1 MKIASWLAGA
11 AVAATLFSGAAQ
23 AKDWTE
29 IRIGSEGAYPPFNS
43 INASGEL
50 VGFDIDIGQALC
62 EQMQAKCN
70 FVAQD
75 WDGIIPGLLSGK
87 YDVILASM
95 SITDERKQQV
105 AFSEPYYKAAMTWVA
120 RADDEVPADFSPQ
133 GLDGKI
139 LGAQSSTQ
147 MAAYL
152 QAVYPEA
159 DLRLYRTQDE
169 ASMDLANGRIDLMV
183 GDLLPMLDW
192 VEGSE
197 DGKCCRMVGEP
208 ITDARYAGEGTGI
221 ALRQEDDELRLK
233 LNEAL
238 AAIIANGTY
247 KAIND
252 KYFSINIYD
261 LK

>member
-11 AVAATLFSGAAQ
+11 AVAVALFANTAQ

-43 INASGEL
+43 IDASGEL
-50 VGFDIDIGQALC
+50 VGFDIDIGKALC
-62 EQMQAKCN
+62 EQMQAKCS

-95 SITDERKQQV
+95 SITEERKQQV
-105 AFSEPYYKAAMTWVA
+105 AFSDPYYKAAMTWVG
-120 RADDEVPADFSPQ
+120 RADDAAPADFSPETL
-133 GLDGKI
+133 GGRI

-152 QAVYPEA
+152 QAVYPDA

-197 DGKCCRMVGEP
+197 DGKCCRLVGAP
-208 ITDARYAGEGTGI
+208 ITDHRYAGEGTGM
-221 ALRQEDDELRLK
+221 ALRKEDGELRRK
-233 LNEAL
+233 INEAL
-238 AAIIANGTY
+238 EAIVADGTY
-247 KAIND
+247 QAIND

>member
-1 MKIASWLAGA
+1 MKITPWLAGA
-11 AVAATLFSGAAQ
+11 VMAAGLISNVTL
-23 AKDWTE
+23 AKDWTQV
-29 IRIGSEGAYPPFNS
+29 RIGSEGAYPPFNA

-50 VGFDIDIGQALC
+50 VGFDIDIGKALC
-62 EQMQAKCN
+62 EQMQVECT
-70 FVAQD
+70 FIAQD
-75 WDGIIPGLLSGK
+75 WDGIIPGLQSGK

-95 SITDERKQQV
+95 SITEERKQQV
-105 AFSEPYYKAAMTWVA
+105 AFTDPYYRAAMTWVA
-120 RADDEVPADFSPQ
+120 RADEPTPTDFSPEA
-133 GLDGKI
+133 LEDKV

-152 QAVYPEA
+152 QAVYPDA

-169 ASMDLANGRIDLMV
+169 ANMDLSNGRIDLLV

-192 VEGSE
+192 VRNGE
-197 DGKCCRMVGEP
+197 DGNCCQMVGKP
-208 ITDARYAGEGTGI
+208 ITDSRYAGEGTGM
-221 ALRQEDDELRLK
+221 ALRHEDRELRGM

-238 AAIIANGTY
+238 AAIIADGTY

-252 KYFSINIYD
+252 RYFSINIHD

>member
-1 MKIASWLAGA
+1 MKITPWLAGA
-11 AVAATLFSGAAQ
+11 VMAAGLISNVTL
-23 AKDWTE
+23 AKDWTQV
-29 IRIGSEGAYPPFNS
+29 RIGSEGAYPPFNA

-50 VGFDIDIGQALC
+50 VGFDIDIGKALC
-62 EQMQAKCN
+62 EQMQVECT
-70 FVAQD
+70 FIAQD
-75 WDGIIPGLLSGK
+75 WDGIIPGLQSGK

-95 SITDERKQQV
+95 SITEERKQQV
-105 AFSEPYYKAAMTWVA
+105 AFTDPYYRAAMTWVA
-120 RADDEVPADFSPQ
+120 RADEPTPTDFSPEA
-133 GLDGKI
+133 LEGKV

-152 QAVYPEA
+152 QAVYPDA

-169 ASMDLANGRIDLMV
+169 ANMDLSNGRIDLLV

-192 VEGSE
+192 VRNGE
-197 DGKCCRMVGEP
+197 DGNCCQMVGAP
-208 ITDARYAGEGTGI
+208 ITDSRYAGEGTGM
-221 ALRQEDDELRLK
+221 ALRHEDRELRGM

-238 AAIIANGTY
+238 AAIIADGTY

-252 KYFSINIYD
+252 RYFSINIHD

>member
-1 MKIASWLAGA
+1 MKFATWLAGA
-11 AVAATLFSGAAQ
+11 AVAAALVSTAVP
-23 AKDWTE
+23 AKDWNE

-43 INASGEL
+43 INSSGEL
-50 VGFDIDIGQALC
+50 VGFDIDIGKALC
-62 EQMQAKCN
+62 EQMQAKCS

-95 SITDERKQQV
+95 SITEERKQQV
-105 AFSEPYYKAAMTWVA
+105 AFSAPYYKAAMTWVA
-120 RADDEVPADFSPQ
+120 RTDDEAPEDFSPE
-133 GLDGKI
+133 GLNGKV

-152 QAVYPEA
+152 QAVYPKA

-169 ASMDLANGRIDLMV
+169 ANMDLANGRIDLMV

-192 VEGSE
+192 IEGGE
-197 DGKCCRMVGEP
+197 DARCCHMVGEP
-208 ITDARYAGEGTGI
+208 ITDSRYAGEGTGM
-221 ALRQEDDELRLK
+221 ALRQEDEALRRK
-233 LNEAL
+233 LDQAL
-238 AAIIANGTY
+238 AAIIADGTY
-247 KAIND
+247 QAIND